1 MNQVCPSVM
10 MLFLGVDN
18 CGDCPKWRG
27 SGALRGRGSL
37 TAGLLLLANSTTCWN
52 VQLIPLLWL
61 EFYTVIL
68 VKSFF
73 FTSFAIWRLYCLHI
87 FFAKCLYQQTDR
99 SKIPHRRLA
108 RFLRVL
114 RASVLPATQPSWH
127 TITKLGRGPGSQ
139 IPPKAGLPL
148 RSRRRLL
155 MGTRCNLCFH
165 WKMGRFVWSSLL
177 DEAHPIFIS
186 TRLTDQNSRKS
197 RKPWKPRKPN
207 FWWIIILIFP
217 H

>member
-18 CGDCPKWRG
+18 CGDCPEWRG

-52 VQLIPLLWL
+52 VQLIPFSWL
-61 EFYTVIL
+61 ESYAAVL
-68 VKSFF
+68 VNLFF
-73 FTSFAIWRLYCLHI
+73 FTSFAIWLLNCLHI
-87 FFAKCLYQQTDR
+87 SFAKCLDQSTDR

-127 TITKLGRGPGSQ
+127 TIMKSGLGPGSQ
-139 IPPKAGLPL
+139 IPQKAGLPL
-148 RSRRRLL
+148 RSRR
-155 MGTRCNLCFH
+155 
-165 WKMGRFVWSSLL
+165 K
-177 DEAHPIFIS
+177 
-186 TRLTDQNSRKS
+186 
-197 RKPWKPRKPN
+197 
-207 FWWIIILIFP
+207 
-217 H
+217 